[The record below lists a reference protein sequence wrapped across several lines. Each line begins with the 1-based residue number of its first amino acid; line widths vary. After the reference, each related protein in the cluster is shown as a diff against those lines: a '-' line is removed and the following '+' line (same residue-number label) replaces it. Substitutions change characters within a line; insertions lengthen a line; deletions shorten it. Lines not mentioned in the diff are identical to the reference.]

1 MTPIFLH
8 RLPAVASLAAAL
20 LLCLLHHAPARAASA
35 DLTDTPLPVVSS
47 VAPNIMM
54 MLDTSGSMTNIVPD
68 TPYDANATVP
78 YLDICPAAN
87 ILPGGAAT
95 ISALNNNNTFDIAIK
110 IDGTARVVV
119 AGAGAAFTGR
129 RFGIGSG
136 QFCFDPAQRYN
147 ARLNADT
154 ASSASGDCGAGGTPC
169 NFPGSGY
176 LDAVFTG
183 NYLNWYFCSGTA
195 PACNTAANFGLNAQ
209 RKAGTQTRI
218 EITRAAAKNI
228 IDSLDNV
235 RVGLARYNSVSGG
248 AGGELVI
255 EVAGN
260 SAAQKTALKNAVDT
274 FSAFGSTPLA
284 ETLSGI
290 GAYFARVPSGTAATN
305 LTLHP
310 GNPVSGMTPSY
321 LNRTT
326 APASSVFSGDGAAL
340 RNGVAGTPTLK
351 APIQYACQKSFAVL
365 MTDGRPQ
372 SDQSLSGVGGV
383 SGSSLCDYLGIV
395 GSCPVSGANAFGQK
409 VAAATSG
416 VNAGYHVNGTN
427 RQLHIGGVHEYESL
441 GSDYLDD
448 VAGALFDIDLRPDLV
463 KTGGAKN
470 NLYTYTIGLAD
481 EQAINDPLLQEAAA
495 AGGGLFLTAANSSE
509 LVAAFETAAN
519 DILAK
524 DGSAAAVAV
533 ANAHITNTDSA
544 VYATSYNSGVWV
556 GDLIAY
562 PLNTTT
568 GVPDLNAPIW
578 NTGCAAPNTYVDA
591 NDTTKGL
598 QGCSAQ
604 TLLDLQT
611 SATRKIFTNN
621 DTPGCLS
628 GCGIPF
634 QPTTAS
640 GTAGVN
646 KLSVVQQTL
655 LNTPLRT
662 DGDAVV
668 AYLRGDK
675 SGELSGSFRVRNHLL
690 GDTVDAEP
698 LVVREPERNY
708 VDAGYAAFKAAN
720 SNRARIIV
728 QAANDGMLHAF
739 AEQTG
744 VEQWAFIPNLLISN
758 AKDPNSAVTSLLNTR
773 TRKIGF
779 NHYFLVDGTPV
790 AGDADLGN
798 AGSTGNSAT
807 NWATLVVGGLAKGG
821 RGYYALDV
829 TSTTAST
836 EANAAA
842 KALWEFPRSI
852 SNVAQRASALL
863 NMGYGY
869 AKPIVVK
876 TTAAGWVVLISSGYN
891 NATNPGDS
899 GGDGLGH
906 LFVVNAQT
914 GDLIADLVTPGCN
927 ASPAANPC
935 GLSGINAY
943 IDNREVNN
951 LVEIAYGGDLYGNVY
966 RFDLRS
972 ASVSGW
978 RVTALAKLRSGA
990 TASSPVQPVTT
1001 VPELAKITIGGVDR
1015 YFVYVG
1021 TGAYLGQSDL
1031 PCPPAPATCSWTPN
1045 TQSTQTQTMYGLLDP
1060 RDGSTLAD
1068 PLLPNLV
1075 AQTYTT
1081 TGTSRTFSV
1090 NTVNF
1095 NSKVGWYVNF
1105 TGGERLVTNPAL
1117 AAGSLIFT
1125 SNAPSTTAC
1134 VPGGGSWLYALD
1146 YQTGGQPTNATYGG
1160 TYLGDA
1166 LSSGAVVIQLPNGS
1180 RKAVTRGSD
1189 NTTRVSALDG
1199 AGAPASGRRVSWR
1212 ELIDK

>member
-1 MTPIFLH
+1 MKPIFLY
-8 RLPAVASLAAAL
+8 RLPVVASLTVTM
-20 LLCLLHHAPARAASA
+20 LLCLLHQLPALAASA
-35 DLTDTPLPVVSS
+35 DLTDIPLPVISS

-68 TPYDANATVP
+68 TPYDAAVT
-78 YLDICPAAN
+78 YLDACPAAN
-87 ILPGGAAT
+87 VLPGGAAT
-95 ISALNNNNTFDIAIK
+95 IGTLNNSNTFDIAIK
-110 IDGTARVVV
+110 SDGTARVVV
-119 AGAGAAFTGR
+119 AGTGSGSTGR
-129 RFGIGSG
+129 SFGTGSG
-136 QFCFDPAQRYN
+136 QFCFDPALRYN

-154 ASSASGDCGAGGTPC
+154 SSSTTGNCGAGGTPC
-169 NFPGSGY
+169 NYPGSGY
-176 LDAVFTG
+176 LDAVFAG
-183 NYLNWYFCSGTA
+183 NYLNWYFCSGAA
-195 PACNTAANFGLNAQ
+195 PSCNVAANFGANAQ
-209 RKAGTQTRI
+209 RKAGTKTRI
-218 EITRAAAKNI
+218 EITRTAAKDI

-248 AGGELVI
+248 GGGELVV
-255 EVAGN
+255 EVGGN
-260 SAAQKTALKNAVDT
+260 TASQKTALKNAVDT

-290 GAYFARVPSGTAATN
+290 GAYFALVPPGSTATN

-321 LNRTT
+321 LNRST
-326 APASSVFSGDGAAL
+326 ASASSVFSGDGAAL
-340 RNGVAGTPTLK
+340 RNGVAGAPALK
-351 APIQYACQKSFAVL
+351 APVQYSCQKSFAVL

-372 SDQSLSGVGGV
+372 SDQNLSGVNGV
-383 SGSSLCDYLGIV
+383 SASSLCDYLGIV
-395 GSCPVSGANAFGQK
+395 GSCPIAGANAFGRK
-409 VAAATSG
+409 VAATTTGAD
-416 VNAGYHVNGTN
+416 AGYHVNGTN
-427 RQLHIGGVHEYESL
+427 RQLHIGGVHEYESQ

-448 VAGALFDIDLRPDLV
+448 VAGALYDIDLRPDLV

-481 EQAINDPLLQEAAA
+481 EQAINDPLLQESAA
-495 AGGGLFLTAANSSE
+495 AGGGLFLTAGNSSE

-524 DGSAAAVAV
+524 DGSAAAVAI

-544 VYATSYNSGVWV
+544 VYTTSYNSGVWV

-568 GVPDLNAPIW
+568 GVPNLNAPIW
-578 NTGCAAPNTYVDA
+578 NTGCAAPNAYVDS

-611 SATRKIFTNN
+611 SATRKIFTSN
-621 DTPGCLS
+621 DTPGCLY

-634 QPTTAS
+634 QPTTAT
-640 GTAGVN
+640 GTVGVN
-646 KLSVVQQTL
+646 KLSVAQQTL

-708 VDAGYAAFKAAN
+708 LDAGYATFKSTN
-720 SNRARIIV
+720 SNRARIII

-739 AEQTG
+739 GEQTG
-744 VEQWAFIPNLLISN
+744 VEQWAYIPNLLISN
-758 AKDPNSAVTSLLNTR
+758 AKDPNSATTSLLNTR
-773 TRKIGF
+773 TRKINF
-779 NHYFLVDGTPV
+779 NHYFLLDGTPV

-798 AGSTGNSAT
+798 AGSTGNSGT
-807 NWATLVVGGLAKGG
+807 NWATIVVGGLAKGG

-829 TSTTAST
+829 TSTTASS
-836 EANAAA
+836 EADAAS
-842 KALWEFPRSI
+842 KVLWEFPRSI
-852 SNVAQRASALL
+852 SNAGLRNSTLL

-876 TTAAGWVVLISSGYN
+876 TAAAGWVVLISSGYN
-891 NATNPGDS
+891 NGTNPGDS

-906 LFVVNAQT
+906 LFVLNART
-914 GDLIADLVTPGCN
+914 GDLIADLPTPGCS
-927 ASPAANPC
+927 AAPATNPC

-943 IDNREVNN
+943 IDNREINN

-978 RVTALAKLRSGA
+978 LVTTLAKLRSGA
-990 TASSPVQPVTT
+990 TAGSAVQPITT
-1001 VPELAKITIGGVDR
+1001 VPELSKITIAGVDR

-1031 PCPPAPATCSWTPN
+1031 PCPPAPATCGWTPN
-1045 TQSTQTQTMYGLLDP
+1045 AQSTQTQTMYGLLDA
-1060 RDGSTLAD
+1060 RNGSTLPD

-1081 TGTSRTFSV
+1081 TGTTRTFSV
-1090 NTVNF
+1090 NTVDF
-1095 NSKVGWYVNF
+1095 SSKLGWYVNF

-1146 YQTGGQPTNATYGG
+1146 YQTGGQPASATYGG

-1166 LSSGAVVIQLPNGS
+1166 LSSGAVVIQLPNGA
-1180 RKAVTRGSD
+1180 RKAITRGSD
-1189 NTTRVSALDG
+1189 NTTRVSALDS

>member
-1 MTPIFLH
+1 MKPVVLY
-8 RLPAVASLAAAL
+8 RLPGVPALAVAM
-20 LLCLLHHAPARAASA
+20 LLCLLQAPVLAASA

-68 TPYDANATVP
+68 TPYDASVT
-78 YLDICPAAN
+78 YLDACPAAN
-87 ILPGGAAT
+87 VLPGGAAT
-95 ISALNNNNTFDIAIK
+95 IGALNNNNTFDIAIK
-110 IDGTARVVV
+110 TDGTARVVV
-119 AGAGAAFTGR
+119 AGAGVGSTGR
-129 RFGIGSG
+129 RFGTSVG
-136 QFCFDPAQRYN
+136 QFCFDPALRYN

-154 ASSASGDCGAGGTPC
+154 GSSALGDCGTGGTPC
-169 NFPGSGY
+169 NFPGTGY

-195 PACNTAANFGLNAQ
+195 PSCNTAANFGANAQ

-218 EITRAAAKNI
+218 EITRTAAKNI

-248 AGGELVI
+248 VGGEVVV
-255 EVAGN
+255 EVGGN
-260 SAAQKTALKNAVDT
+260 TATQKTALKNAIDT

-290 GAYFARVPSGTAATN
+290 GAYFARVPSGTTAVN

-321 LNRTT
+321 LNRST
-326 APASSVFSGDGAAL
+326 ASASAVFSNEGAAL
-340 RNGVAGTPTLK
+340 RNGVAGAPTLK
-351 APIQYACQKSFAVL
+351 APIQYSCQKSFAVL

-372 SDQSLSGVGGV
+372 SDQSVSGVGGV
-383 SGSSLCDYLGIV
+383 GASSLCDYLGIV
-395 GSCPVSGANAFGQK
+395 GSCPTSGANAFGQK
-409 VAAATSG
+409 AAAMTTG
-416 VNAGYHVNGTN
+416 ANAGYHVNGNN
-427 RQLHIGGVHEYESL
+427 RQLHIGGVHEYESQ

-481 EQAINDPLLQEAAA
+481 EQAINDPLLQETAA

-578 NTGCAAPNTYVDA
+578 NTGCAAPNAYVDA
-591 NDTTKGL
+591 TDTTKGL

-611 SATRKIFTNN
+611 SASRKIFTNN
-621 DTPGCLS
+621 DTAGCLW

-640 GTAGVN
+640 GAVGVN
-646 KLSVVQQTL
+646 KLSVAQQTL
-655 LNTPLRT
+655 LNTPTRT

-675 SGELSGSFRVRNHLL
+675 SGELSGAFRVRNHLL

-708 VDAGYAAFKAAN
+708 LDAGYTAFKSAN
-720 SNRARIIV
+720 SNRARIII

-739 AEQTG
+739 GEQTG
-744 VEQWAFIPNLLISN
+744 VEQWAYVPNLLISN
-758 AKDPNSAVTSLLNTR
+758 AKDPNSATTSLLNTR
-773 TRKIGF
+773 TRKVSF

-790 AGDADLGN
+790 TGDADLGN
-798 AGSTGNSAT
+798 AGTTGNTAT
-807 NWATLVVGGLAKGG
+807 NWATIVVGGLAKGG

-829 TSTTAST
+829 TATTATS
-836 EANAAA
+836 EANAAT

-852 SNVAQRASALL
+852 SNAGLRNSAML

-876 TTAAGWVVLISSGYN
+876 TAAAGWVVLITSGYN
-891 NATNPGDS
+891 NGTNSGDS

-914 GDLIADLVTPGCN
+914 GDLIADLATTGCT
-927 ASPAANPC
+927 ASPTANPC
-935 GLSGINAY
+935 GLSSINAY

-966 RFDLRS
+966 RFDLRGS
-972 ASVSGW
+972 TVAGW
-978 RVTALAKLRSGA
+978 RVSTFAKLRAGG

-1001 VPELAKITIGGVDR
+1001 VPELSKITVGGVDR

-1031 PCPPAPATCSWTPN
+1031 PCPPSPATCAWTPN
-1045 TQSTQTQTMYGLLDP
+1045 AQSTQTQTMYGLVDP
-1060 RDGSTLAD
+1060 RDGSTLPD

-1075 AQTYTT
+1075 AQTYATSGTT
-1081 TGTSRTFSV
+1081 RTFSV

-1095 NSKVGWYVNF
+1095 ASKLGWYVNF

-1125 SNAPSTTAC
+1125 SNTPSTTAC
-1134 VPGGGSWLYALD
+1134 LPGGGSWLYALD
-1146 YQTGGQPTNATYGG
+1146 YQTGGQPASATTGG

-1189 NTTRVSALDG
+1189 NTTSITALDS
-1199 AGAPASGRRVSWR
+1199 AGAPALGRRVSWR